1 MTTDH
6 IIFHQKK

>member
-6 IIFHQKK
+6 YK

>member
-6 IIFHQKK
+6 